1 MEISNF
7 KTFLPLGN
15 SSQVEK
21 VEPYLNKP
29 LIIETLVTKEPEPKV
44 VRNAVYL
51 PPQGDV
57 EQLYA
62 DNTNNCVLY
71 AKSQTG
77 IYRTMGNG
85 GRAAVQGT
93 EPKVGSIGVL
103 KGIPHAVVVESIG
116 EMITFRE
123 SNFRKGWITRRTL
136 PISSFIGFIY

>member
-1 MEISNF
+1 MEIRNF
-7 KTFLPLGN
+7 KLSLPLEN
-15 SSQVEK
+15 SSKVEK
-21 VEPYLNKP
+21 VEPYLKKE
-29 LIIETLVTKEPEPKV
+29 LIVETLVTKEPEPIRK
-44 VRNAVYL
+44 AVYL
-51 PPQGDV
+51 APQGDV

-62 DNTNNCVLY
+62 DNTNNCVQY

-77 IYRTMGNG
+77 IFRTMGNG

-103 KGIPHAVVVESIG
+103 KGTPHAVVVESVG

-136 PISSFIGFIY
+136 PSSSFIGYIYN